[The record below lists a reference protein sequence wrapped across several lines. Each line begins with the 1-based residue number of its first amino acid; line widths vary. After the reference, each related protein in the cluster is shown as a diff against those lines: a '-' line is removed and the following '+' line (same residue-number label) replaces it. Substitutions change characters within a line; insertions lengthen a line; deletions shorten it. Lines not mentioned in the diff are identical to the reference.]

1 MLQALAGADRSQ
13 AETTA
18 KLTDLSDSDIVL
30 MFIVCRH
37 VIFFS
42 NVAMCRSCWFYSY
55 LNTVCSTFNLQ
66 VRTTG
71 GTQVVNATAVAYKR
85 QVFFRC

>member
-37 VIFFS
+37 VIFFQMWRC
-42 NVAMCRSCWFYSY
+42 A
-55 LNTVCSTFNLQ
+55 
-66 VRTTG
+66 
-71 GTQVVNATAVAYKR
+71 VVVGFIR
-85 QVFFRC
+85 I

>member
-37 VIFFS
+37 VIFFFQMWRC
-42 NVAMCRSCWFYSY
+42 A
-55 LNTVCSTFNLQ
+55 
-66 VRTTG
+66 
-71 GTQVVNATAVAYKR
+71 VVVGFIR
-85 QVFFRC
+85 I